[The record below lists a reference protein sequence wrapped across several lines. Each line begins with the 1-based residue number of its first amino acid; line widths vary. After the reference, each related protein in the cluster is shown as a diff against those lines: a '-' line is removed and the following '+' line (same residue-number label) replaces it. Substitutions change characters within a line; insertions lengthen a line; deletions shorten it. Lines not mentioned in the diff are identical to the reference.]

1 MHTPHNA
8 HHVSVRLLYCI
19 LCELR
24 IFSRTFCFDRFM
36 SEVGPDA
43 LLLLQGAFRCE
54 RQPNAEA
61 RPWLPKGSLLIQWEL
76 DFFFLG
82 TQVILFLKSIHHW

>member
-1 MHTPHNA
+1 
-8 HHVSVRLLYCI
+8 
-19 LCELR
+19 
-24 IFSRTFCFDRFM
+24 M

-82 TQVILFLKSIHHW
+82 TQVFLFLKSIHHW